1 MKSQYE
7 RVYPNTFTVAPVA
20 VLDAP
25 MRGKGFEKLDEEGN
39 SLGLMTIRE
48 KCATSGARYQLSN
61 DGRYFMFGWELS
73 DLANDLAKA
82 KAFATENG
90 MQLGGADFTQTG
102 DGLVWFLTP
111 SERNEFLGVNPMF
124 KTDEQTQ

>member
-7 RVYPNTFTVAPVA
+7 RVYPNTFTVAPVV

-25 MRGKGFEKLDEEGN
+25 MRGKGFEKYDEEGV
-39 SLGLMTIRE
+39 LTGLMSIRE
-48 KCATSGARYQLSN
+48 KCDTSGARYQLSN
-61 DGRYFMFGWELS
+61 DGRYFIFGWELS
-73 DLANDLAKA
+73 DLANDLGKA

-90 MQLGGADFTQTG
+90 MQLGGADFTNTT

-111 SERNEFLGVNPMF
+111 SERNEFLAVNPMF
-124 KTDEQTQ
+124 VVSEEV